1 MSSSARNQTPSPVT
15 KCKGDKLQDNVR
27 RGIQRYLA
35 ACAFEGFK
43 TKTLSE
49 KLQFKEIQKRYH
61 GKGDMVGHVWKF
73 LNRSTPYYRAISHED
88 ETISN
93 AYIIDP
99 SYSRAF
105 GSKLVLKENVT
116 SELLEQMYISKKG
129 LLTGRTLLKMA
140 KTEEKE
146 AKKILSQMGAAV
158 KSGIVQKNSDGEYEY
173 CSGQTEKD
181 LDEFLIYRMYNWE
194 KIYILSVDDT
204 NDDNASMAAA
214 VTAVITADINNQNSN
229 EDDGSDE
236 LLSECPYVDV
246 TNLDTAPESELP
258 IGWFLFKSRG
268 PMADIGYRYDFLSK
282 MEKVGKNAGRA
293 HYRKEDEKEKN
304 AERDLDIG
312 MGKGDRG
319 LSLGASAQGLAV
331 VAQSK
336 RKMCHMQH
344 STKIVQLD
352 ATMISK
358 NDRLKSMIE
367 AMKMFN
373 TIGMDQK
380 ATEMADQI
388 QPLMEELKELEDEM
402 KNLKEDVS
410 AFADTDAPIDTF
422 LERGAKAMGVTKKTK
437 TNEEIESKNDSEVE

>member
-1 MSSSARNQTPSPVT
+1 
-15 KCKGDKLQDNVR
+15 
-27 RGIQRYLA
+27 
-35 ACAFEGFK
+35 
-43 TKTLSE
+43 
-49 KLQFKEIQKRYH
+49 
-61 GKGDMVGHVWKF
+61 
-73 LNRSTPYYRAISHED
+73 
-88 ETISN
+88 
-93 AYIIDP
+93 
-99 SYSRAF
+99 
-105 GSKLVLKENVT
+105 
-116 SELLEQMYISKKG
+116 
-129 LLTGRTLLKMA
+129 
-140 KTEEKE
+140 
-146 AKKILSQMGAAV
+146 
-158 KSGIVQKNSDGEYEY
+158 
-173 CSGQTEKD
+173 
-181 LDEFLIYRMYNWE
+181 
-194 KIYILSVDDT
+194 
-204 NDDNASMAAA
+204 
-214 VTAVITADINNQNSN
+214 
-229 EDDGSDE
+229 
-236 LLSECPYVDV
+236 
-246 TNLDTAPESELP
+246 
-258 IGWFLFKSRG
+258 
-268 PMADIGYRYDFLSK
+268 MADIGDRYDFLSK

-293 HYRKEDEKEKN
+293 HYCKEDEKENN
-304 AERDLDIG
+304 AERHLDIG

-422 LERGAKAMGVTKKTK
+422 LERGAKAMGVTKKQK
-437 TNEEIESKNDSEVE
+437 RMRK